1 MRPCTC
7 DRVRFRAPYTADQC
21 RLCWL
26 YHHDAAYHRLWG
38 GDGSVQAVMT
48 EGTDPLTDRPSRSE
62 PCIYL
67 GDILDKLDCACPA
80 RWVRGCAVHQ
90 TCTLQR
96 CKTCPDYE
104 AL

>member
-7 DRVRFRAPYTADQC
+7 DRVRFRQSYTVDQC

-38 GDGSVQAVMT
+38 G
-48 EGTDPLTDRPSRSE
+48 EGQVPAMAQPSSSPTRGL

-67 GDILDKLDCACPA
+67 GDIVDKLGCACPG
-80 RWVRGCAVHQ
+80 RWVRKCDVHQ
-90 TCTLQR
+90 TCTLQQ
-96 CKTCPDYE
+96 CKSCPDYE
-104 AL
+104 VS